1 DRDGDGRRV
10 PQDGGGSRL
19 RSWRQGN
26 PDDSRLSDR
35 QGLAL
40 HRLDAA
46 RPREG
51 GDGRGRPHR
60 RRHDCAGEKG
70 WNFNTQPPNRLRAPA
85 SLFGPPGSRGVGSGM
100 ATTRTRSTTLIV
112 STAEYERLTDLANAS
127 MERLPAVA
135 QELLDELERA
145 QIVADKDVPK
155 DVVRMGSTVTFKSD
169 DGHTRTLK
177 LVYPA
182 DESLD
187 DHRISIMTPV
197 GAALIGL
204 GTGQSI
210 SWT

>member
-1 DRDGDGRRV
+1 
-10 PQDGGGSRL
+10 
-19 RSWRQGN
+19 
-26 PDDSRLSDR
+26 
-35 QGLAL
+35 
-40 HRLDAA
+40 
-46 RPREG
+46 
-51 GDGRGRPHR
+51 
-60 RRHDCAGEKG
+60 
-70 WNFNTQPPNRLRAPA
+70 
-85 SLFGPPGSRGVGSGM
+85 M

-127 MERLPAVA
+127 MERLPEVA

-169 DGHTRTLK
+169 DGNTRTLK

-187 DHRISIMTPV
+187 EHRISVMTPV

-210 SWT
+210 SWTARDGKHHRLTVTKVA

>member
-1 DRDGDGRRV
+1 M
-10 PQDGGGSRL
+10 
-19 RSWRQGN
+19 
-26 PDDSRLSDR
+26 
-35 QGLAL
+35 
-40 HRLDAA
+40 
-46 RPREG
+46 
-51 GDGRGRPHR
+51 
-60 RRHDCAGEKG
+60 
-70 WNFNTQPPNRLRAPA
+70 T
-85 SLFGPPGSRGVGSGM
+85 
-100 ATTRTRSTTLIV
+100 TTRTRSTTLIV
-112 STAEYERLTDLANAS
+112 SDAEYERLTDLANAS

-145 QIVADKDVPK
+145 QIVGDKDVPK

-169 DGHTRTLK
+169 DGNTRTLK

-210 SWT
+210 SWTARDGKHHRLTVTKVNPT